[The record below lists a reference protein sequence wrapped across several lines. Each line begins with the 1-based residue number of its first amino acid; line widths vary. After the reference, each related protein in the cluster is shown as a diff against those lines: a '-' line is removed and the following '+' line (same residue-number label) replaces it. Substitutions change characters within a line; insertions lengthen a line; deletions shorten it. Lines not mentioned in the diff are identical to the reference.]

1 MRLELEVALAYLRS
15 RPSRLVSAVSLLAIS
30 GIALGV
36 AALVV
41 AMGLLSGYR
50 GEIREK
56 LVGANAEV
64 VVYPLAPA
72 SPEEIRSVRAR
83 IERVPGVRSTA
94 PVVYQT
100 GLAASAASPDGV
112 DVVLKGI
119 DSADEAR
126 VSPRIAASLGTF
138 DARGADGSPSV
149 AIGAELARR
158 LDVRRGDA
166 ITLAVSD
173 ASSQTTGFVPR
184 TGRFRVAGVFR
195 TNFAEYDSEWIFLD
209 RGVLR
214 ALTRMAGAANV
225 VEVGLEPMPEGE
237 GTLESVQDDLREV
250 ARRIGL
256 SRWISVGEHRPSRRE
271 RILAAVRSAAG
282 DTFSVADTLT
292 MNGGLFAALRVQQ
305 TTLFLVIG
313 LIVGVAT
320 FNVVATL
327 VMTVQEKKRDIGVLS
342 AIGAAPRFFSRLFLW
357 FGGMLGGTGL
367 VAGIVFGS
375 LLCWVLT
382 ATRFLSFPPGVAEI
396 YFVSFI
402 PFRVRAIDLG
412 AIVVVSTLVIVL
424 AAWLPARR
432 AARLDIAEALRYE

>member
-50 GEIREK
+50 SEIREK

-72 SPEEIRSVRAR
+72 SPEDIRNVRAR
-83 IERVPGVRSTA
+83 IGKVPGVRATA

-100 GLAASAASPDGV
+100 GLASSATSPDGV

-119 DSADEAR
+119 DLKDEAR
-126 VSPRIAASLGTF
+126 VSPRVASSLGEF
-138 DARGADGSPSV
+138 DAPGAAGTASV
-149 AIGAELARR
+149 AVGAELARR

-166 ITLAVSD
+166 ITLSVAD
-173 ASSQTTGFVPR
+173 ASSQATGFVPR
-184 TGRFRVAGVFR
+184 TGRFRVASVFR

-209 RGVLR
+209 RENLR
-214 ALTRMAGAANV
+214 ALTRMDGAANV
-225 VEVGLEPMPEGE
+225 VEVGLAPETGRDE
-237 GTLESVQDDLREV
+237 TLESLEND
-250 ARRIGL
+250 ARDVVRRTVL
-256 SRWISVGEHRPSRRE
+256 SRWIHVGEPAPTRRE
-271 RILAAVRSAAG
+271 QALAAIRSAAG
-282 DTFSVADTLT
+282 DRFSVADTLA
-292 MNGGLFAALRVQQ
+292 MNAGLFAALRVQQ
-305 TTLFLVIG
+305 TTLFIVIG

-342 AIGAAPRFFSRLFLW
+342 AIGAAPRFFSRLFLC
-357 FGGMLGGTGL
+357 FGGMLGGTGV
-367 VAGIVFGS
+367 VAGILFGS
-375 LLCWVLT
+375 LLCWALT
-382 ATRFLSFPPGVAEI
+382 ASRLLSFPPGVAEI

-412 AIVVVSTLVIVL
+412 SIVACSTVVILL

-432 AARLDIAEALRYE
+432 AARLDVAEALRYE